1 MSTAVVQEP
10 VQPVELGAV
19 AGYGEKNE
27 SMEEIE
33 GAYHHH
39 QTCDV
44 ADIDQHPPY
53 HHHKLHYNQHLPKS
67 IVTASQPEVELNQ
80 HHL

>member
-10 VQPVELGAV
+10 IQPVELGAV

-33 GAYHHH
+33 GASL
-39 QTCDV
+39 Q
-44 ADIDQHPPY
+44 
-53 HHHKLHYNQHLPKS
+53 L
-67 IVTASQPEVELNQ
+67 
-80 HHL
+80 